1 MIPLPTIT
9 QEESM
14 KQRSLKLSVAAVTAL
29 GCMSSAAF
37 ALENQFN
44 GLLRIKGDFTNF
56 DQAGGNDA
64 SNATKLSQNSLGKS
78 FFYTEQRLRLK
89 YTAKISDDIKLV
101 TQFEIDSRWG
111 DTTGTVARNQ
121 GGAMEADSINLE
133 TKNVYMDFAVPGL
146 PTTARAGIQPVDD
159 MYKGVFLSAD
169 AAALTTVTRL
179 DKTTLYLNW
188 MRGYD
193 NRNFKDAP
201 TAVNAASNGGG
212 GTGNLPGRYS
222 LDAFMFDA
230 KYDVNKELKVGG
242 SLYFTYDNL
251 VPGGGYNLLATLGA
265 NASYNF
271 GPGVI
276 DGFLLY
282 QTGDNPINNFG
293 QVGQS
298 VSAFAANVGAKIKA
312 GPGTARANVLYAS
325 GDDGKGKV
333 NAFQGLNQL
342 GGATSTFSAA
352 QMTMLIANTK
362 YAANTDRALIA
373 TVTNN
378 NMGLIGAFL
387 GYDIDIDKTFIKGNL
402 GFASASKENQTYK
415 PKNLKNN
422 DYNGNYI
429 GTEINAEVGYKISQ
443 NLTASLLGGY
453 VVLGDYYK
461 DTVRRGGG
469 AADPVI
475 TPDNPWK
482 SMVVMNLVF

>member
-1 MIPLPTIT
+1 
-9 QEESM
+9 M
-14 KQRSLKLSVAAVTAL
+14 KQRSLKLSVAAIAAL
-29 GCMSSAAF
+29 GCIGSTAF
-37 ALENQFN
+37 ALEHQFN

-64 SNATKLSQNSLGKS
+64 SGKATLSKDNLGRS

-89 YTAKISDDIKLV
+89 YTGKINEEIKLV

-133 TKNVYMDFAVPGL
+133 TKNVYMEFAVPDL
-146 PTTARAGIQPVDD
+146 PVTARAGIQPVDD

-169 AAALTTVTRL
+169 AAALTTVTKL

-201 TAVNAASNGGG
+201 AAVNATSNGLG

-222 LDAFMFDA
+222 LDAYMFDVMH
-230 KYDVNKELKVGG
+230 DVNKELKVGG
-242 SLYFTYDNL
+242 SVYLTYDNL
-251 VPGGGYNLLATLGA
+251 VPGGYNLLATVGV
-265 NASYNF
+265 NAAYKFDQGS
-271 GPGVI
+271 V

-282 QTGDNPINNFG
+282 QTGDNPTNNFG
-293 QVGQS
+293 QIGQS

-325 GDDGKGKV
+325 GDDGKDSV

-362 YAANTDRALIA
+362 YSANTDRALIA
-373 TVTNN
+373 TVSNN
-378 NMGLIGAFL
+378 NMGMIGAFL

-402 GFASASKENQTYK
+402 GFASAAKENQTYK
-415 PKNLKNN
+415 PKNLKKN

-429 GTEINAEVGYKISQ
+429 GTEINAEAGYKISK
-443 NLTASLLGGY
+443 NLTASLVGGY

-461 DTVRRGGG
+461 DTVTVNGS
-469 AADPVI
+469 I
-475 TPDNPWK
+475 ETPDNPWK
-482 SMVVMNLVF
+482 SMVVLNLSF